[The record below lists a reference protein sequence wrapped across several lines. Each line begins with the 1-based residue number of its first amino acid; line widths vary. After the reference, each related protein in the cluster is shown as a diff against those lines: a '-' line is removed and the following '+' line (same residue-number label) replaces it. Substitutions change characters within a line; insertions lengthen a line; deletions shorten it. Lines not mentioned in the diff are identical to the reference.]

1 MVKAKGGPI
10 AADGLYGQWQ
20 SPPYPPA
27 TISPT
32 NTITLSESERNNPFP
47 IFPRLNCPLLPSS
60 FPPFVSP
67 PPFDVVQLYQ
77 GNSLER
83 VGKLGVSKR
92 FASSYLS
99 LSPSFL
105 PPSRLRAK
113 YSTRRYEKYKK
124 ERIHPSVGHEYCFL
138 QLFLLFDSI
147 AKQLLHARSH
157 DSNRAVCCQNEAAG
171 VIRNYGARE
180 QCKGDAF
187 ALSSVPSRRLV
198 GISIVG
204 GTCRIRELRPMQR
217 IPEYNQPRR
226 GVISV
231 YPVIIVQRESWSN

>member
-77 GNSLER
+77 GNSLELGNFETFR
-83 VGKLGVSKR
+83 VFLSI
-92 FASSYLS
+92 SLS
-99 LSPSFL
+99 LFSLPVTIKSKVFDPSIRKIKKRKDT
-105 PPSRLRAK
+105 SLRGTRVLL
-113 YSTRRYEKYKK
+113 STAIFVVRFYRQAIVA
-124 ERIHPSVGHEYCFL
+124 R
-138 QLFLLFDSI
+138 SI
-147 AKQLLHARSH
+147 ARLES
-157 DSNRAVCCQNEAAG
+157 SG
-171 VIRNYGARE
+171 M
-180 QCKGDAF
+180 
-187 ALSSVPSRRLV
+187 LSK
-198 GISIVG
+198 
-204 GTCRIRELRPMQR
+204 
-217 IPEYNQPRR
+217 
-226 GVISV
+226 
-231 YPVIIVQRESWSN
+231 

>member
-83 VGKLGVSKR
+83 VGKLRNVSR
-92 FASSYLS
+92 LLIYLS
-99 LSPSFL
+99 LSLFSLPVTIKSKVFDTKNKKKKGYIPSWN
-105 PPSRLRAK
+105 
-113 YSTRRYEKYKK
+113 T
-124 ERIHPSVGHEYCFL
+124 
-138 QLFLLFDSI
+138 SI
-147 AKQLLHARSH
+147 AFYGYFCCSILSPSNCCTLDRTTRIERYAVKMRLEGLFVIMGRESNAR
-157 DSNRAVCCQNEAAG
+157 
-171 VIRNYGARE
+171 
-180 QCKGDAF
+180 AF
-187 ALSSVPSRRLV
+187 ALSSLPSRRLV

>member
-77 GNSLER
+77 GNSLE
-83 VGKLGVSKR
+83 LGNFEFRNVSR
-92 FASSYLS
+92 LLIYLS
-99 LSPSFL
+99 LSLFSLPVTIKSKVFDPSIRKIKKRKDT
-105 PPSRLRAK
+105 SLRGTRVLL
-113 YSTRRYEKYKK
+113 STAIFVVRFYRQAIVA
-124 ERIHPSVGHEYCFL
+124 R
-138 QLFLLFDSI
+138 SI
-147 AKQLLHARSH
+147 ARLES
-157 DSNRAVCCQNEAAG
+157 SG
-171 VIRNYGARE
+171 M
-180 QCKGDAF
+180 
-187 ALSSVPSRRLV
+187 LSK
-198 GISIVG
+198 
-204 GTCRIRELRPMQR
+204 
-217 IPEYNQPRR
+217 
-226 GVISV
+226 
-231 YPVIIVQRESWSN
+231 

>member
-1 MVKAKGGPI
+1 M
-10 AADGLYGQWQ
+10 
-20 SPPYPPA
+20 
-27 TISPT
+27 
-32 NTITLSESERNNPFP
+32 EFRNVS
-47 IFPRLNCPLLPSS
+47 RLLI
-60 FPPFVSP
+60 
-67 PPFDVVQLYQ
+67 
-77 GNSLER
+77 
-83 VGKLGVSKR
+83 
-92 FASSYLS
+92 YLS
-99 LSPSFL
+99 LSLFSPPVTIKSKVFDTKNKKKKGYIPSWDTSIAFYGYFCC
-105 PPSRLRAK
+105 SIIRL
-113 YSTRRYEKYKK
+113 
-124 ERIHPSVGHEYCFL
+124 
-138 QLFLLFDSI
+138 DSI

-157 DSNRAVCCQNEAAG
+157 DSNRAVCCQNEAGG

-187 ALSSVPSRRLV
+187 ALSSLPSRRLV